1 MPRKSSSLGVL
12 NSFITKSQ
20 HQTGLRSIIVSQF
33 TSNLLEIRN
42 YIDINLKPQFIDYYL
57 NNRYI
62 LLDSYI
68 TNSAS
73 SVKNKLLEFQIS
85 SGPGS
90 DVEYLAQIASNIID
104 IIIKS
109 RDEFKTN
116 QELIDTLKYYLS
128 IYASGTSLPVPTPIN
143 GIIDVDVNV
152 DEKYLKYIQMF
163 GTPPDGIFDDDK
175 LAQAEAALN

>member
-68 TNSAS
+68 TNSANS
-73 SVKNKLLEFQIS
+73 
-85 SGPGS
+85 
-90 DVEYLAQIASNIID
+90 
-104 IIIKS
+104 
-109 RDEFKTN
+109 
-116 QELIDTLKYYLS
+116 
-128 IYASGTSLPVPTPIN
+128 
-143 GIIDVDVNV
+143 
-152 DEKYLKYIQMF
+152 
-163 GTPPDGIFDDDK
+163 
-175 LAQAEAALN
+175 